1 MANKMPVNELVPLG
15 LLLLPYLSV
24 VACTLLDN
32 DCRRLGDFNSP
43 VLERD
48 GDIIIG
54 GLFPMHNIASETKST
69 YTELPQHEECSGFDF
84 RAFRWAQT
92 MVFAIE
98 EINRNS
104 ALLPGVTLGYRI
116 LDSCD
121 YIHTSLHS
129 TLALVNGTSSQT
141 QSAHS
146 VGAKCL
152 STAPVSAVIGL
163 ASSSP
168 TRAVAHTLGP
178 FGIPLISEKGDNNSI
193 YFATCTCLTD
203 KTEYPSFLR
212 TVPSD
217 VFQVQGLV
225 QMVSHFGWRWVGTVG
240 TDDDYSNYGIQAFTD
255 QLNQLGGCIAF
266 HHTIPKSASQAQI
279 HSIVNSLEGSTARVI
294 IAFATEGQLL
304 KLLTEVAHRNLTRW
318 QWVASEAWVT
328 AKLLTVP
335 ELQPVLTGTLGFAF
349 RGTTIPGL
357 AEFLLSVRP
366 SPRTESVFIN
376 MFWEELFGCRL
387 GYDNNSESD
396 LPLCT
401 GSEDLMDTET
411 SYTDF
416 IPVRISYNVYKA
428 VYAIGH
434 ALHQLLQCHSKDR
447 VCNTASQFSPWQLLQ
462 YLKKV
467 NFINQF
473 DEKVYFDKNGE
484 PVPLYDIINWQTNG
498 RGAIH
503 FQIVGKF
510 DGSAPQVEQLKINER
525 SIRWAGGHVEVP
537 VSLCSPPCPPGT
549 RQASRLGQPI
559 CCFDCLPCAEGEFS
573 NISGATECMK
583 CPQYYW
589 PNKERVACVAGIEEF
604 LSYHEIMGIILISL
618 SLFGV
623 ATAAVITVIFFLFRS
638 TPIVKANNSEMSFL
652 LLLSLKLC
660 FLCSLVFVGRP
671 SPWTCRARQA
681 AFGISFVLCIS
692 CILVKTIVVLLAFRS
707 TMPGSSS
714 LKLFGPGQQRAFI
727 CCCTTG
733 QVILCA
739 CWLALAPPYPYK
751 NTSYQGGKI
760 VLECKDVWPLGFYL
774 VLGYIGLLSCMC
786 FALAFLGRKLP
797 DTFNEAKLITFSM
810 LIFFAVWISFIPA
823 YNSSPGKYTVAV
835 EIFAILASTFGLLF
849 CIFVPKCYVILLRPD
864 LNTKK
869 GMTGKMSK

>member
-1 MANKMPVNELVPLG
+1 MWITVNICL
-15 LLLLPYLSV
+15 YLSFKCISTALV
-24 VACTLLDN
+24 HRSGTCQLQGRFKLN
-32 DCRRLGDFNSP
+32 GMYQ
-43 VLERD
+43 D
-48 GDIIIG
+48 GDVILG
-54 GLFPMHNIASETKST
+54 GLFEVHFFTVFPELSFR
-69 YTELPQHEECSGFDF
+69 TEPDPPYCEKFDF
-84 RAFRWAQT
+84 RAFRWVQT

-98 EINRNS
+98 EINSNS
-104 ALLPGVTLGYRI
+104 SLLPGVTLGYRI

-121 YIHTSLHS
+121 HVHTSLRS
-129 TLALVNGTSSQT
+129 TLFLVNGTSSQT
-141 QSAHS
+141 QDNADGS
-146 VGAKCL
+146 AKCL
-152 STAPVSAVIGL
+152 STAPVPAVIGL

-168 TRAVAHTLGP
+168 TRAVAQTLGP
-178 FGIPLISEKGDNNSI
+178 FGIPLIS

-203 KTEYPSFLR
+203 KKEYPSFLR

-225 QMVSHFGWRWVGTVG
+225 QLVSHFGWRWVGTVG
-240 TDDDYSNYGIQAFTD
+240 TDDDYSHYGIQAFTE
-255 QLNQLGGCIAF
+255 QLERLGGCIAF
-266 HHTIPKSASQAQI
+266 HHTIPKAPSQTQI
-279 HSIVNSLEGSTARVI
+279 HAILNSLEGSTAQVI

-304 KLLTEVAHRNLTRW
+304 QLLVEAAHRNLTRM

-328 AKLLTVP
+328 AKLLTIP
-335 ELQPVLTGTLGFAF
+335 ELHPVLDGTVGFAF

-357 AEFLLSVRP
+357 AEFLLRIRP
-366 SPRTESVFIN
+366 SPRPESVFTN

-387 GYDNNSESD
+387 GYKDGGDSELSS
-396 LPLCT
+396 LCT
-401 GSEDLMDTET
+401 GSEGLMETEN
-411 SYTDF
+411 SYTDVSK
-416 IPVRISYNVYKA
+416 VRISYNVYKA
-428 VYAIGH
+428 VYAIAH
-434 ALHQLLQCHSKDR
+434 ALHQLLQCGSKEQSSDHI
-447 VCNTASQFSPWQLLQ
+447 CKTESKFSPWQLLH

-467 NFINQF
+467 HFTNQF
-473 DEKVYFDKNGE
+473 NEKVYFDNNGE
-484 PVPLYDIINWQTNG
+484 PVPLYDIINWQKND
-498 RGAIH
+498 RGKIW
-503 FQIVGKF
+503 FQMVGTY
-510 DGSAPQVEQLKINER
+510 DGSAPHGQQLKIDEGL
-525 SIRWAGGHVEVP
+525 IQWAGGHTEVP
-537 VSLCSPPCPPGT
+537 VSLCTPPCPPGT
-549 RQASRLGQPI
+549 RQATRPGQPV
-559 CCFDCLPCAEGEFS
+559 CCFDCLPCAEGEIS
-573 NISGATECMK
+573 NMSGATECIK

-589 PNKERVACVAGIEEF
+589 PNNERVSCVAVIEEF
-604 LSYHEIMGIILISL
+604 LSYHEIMGIVLITL

-623 ATAAVITVIFFLFRS
+623 TVATVITVIFFLFRS

-707 TMPGSSS
+707 TMPGSIS
-714 LKLFGPGQQRAFI
+714 LKLFGPPQQRVFI
-727 CCCTTG
+727 FCCTTG

-835 EIFAILASTFGLLF
+835 EIFAILASSFGLLF

>member
-1 MANKMPVNELVPLG
+1 MPVTKLGLPLG
-15 LLLLPYLSV
+15 LLLLLYLSV
-24 VACTLLDN
+24 VVSTSLDN
-32 DCRRLGDFNSP
+32 SCWRLGDFNSP
-43 VLERD
+43 ALEQD
-48 GDIIIG
+48 GDIVIG
-54 GLFPMHNIASETKST
+54 GLFPLHYIAPEPDHT
-69 YTELPQHEECSGFDF
+69 YSELPQHQECSGFDF
-84 RAFRWAQT
+84 RAFRWIQT

-98 EINRNS
+98 EINNNS
-104 ALLPGVTLGYRI
+104 VLLPGVTLGYRI

-121 YIHTSLHS
+121 HVHTSLRS
-129 TLALVNGTSSQT
+129 ALSLVNGSSSQT
-141 QSAHS
+141 QVTTAGSS
-146 VGAKCL
+146 KCF
-152 STAPVSAVIGL
+152 STAPVPAVIGL

-168 TRAVAHTLGP
+168 TRAVAQTFGP
-178 FGIPLISEKGDNNSI
+178 FGIPLIS

-203 KTEYPSFLR
+203 KKEYPSFLR

-225 QMVSHFGWRWVGTVG
+225 QLVSHFGWRWVGTVG
-240 TDDDYSNYGIQAFTD
+240 TDDDYSHYGIQAFTE
-255 QLNQLGGCIAF
+255 QLNRRGGCIAF
-266 HHTIPKSASQAQI
+266 HHTIPKAYSQAKI
-279 HSIVNSLEGSTARVI
+279 HSIVNNLESSTARVI

-304 KLLTEVAHRNLTRW
+304 DLLVEVARRNLTRW

-335 ELQPVLTGTLGFAF
+335 ELHSVLAGTLGFAF
-349 RGTTIPGL
+349 KGTTIPGL
-357 AEFLLSVRP
+357 AEFLLSVKP
-366 SPRTESVFIN
+366 SPRPEYVFTN

-387 GYDNNSESD
+387 GYENKGDSE
-396 LPLCT
+396 LAQCT
-401 GSEDLMDTET
+401 GSEDLMDIKN
-411 SYTDF
+411 SYTDVSR
-416 IPVRISYNVYKA
+416 VRISYNVYKA
-428 VYAIGH
+428 VYAIAH
-434 ALHQLLQCHSKDR
+434 ALHQLLQCDSGAQSSYHKFCNAESK
-447 VCNTASQFSPWQLLQ
+447 FSPWQLLH

-467 NFINQF
+467 NFTNQF
-473 DEKVYFDKNGE
+473 KEKVYFDKNGE
-484 PVPLYDIINWQTNG
+484 PVPLYDIINWQRDG
-498 RGAIH
+498 QGAIQ
-503 FQIVGKF
+503 FQMVGSY
-510 DGSAPQVEQLKINER
+510 DGSAPQGQQLKIDMG
-525 SIRWAGGHVEVP
+525 SIQWAGGQTEVP
-537 VSLCSPPCPPGT
+537 SSLCTPSCPPGT
-549 RQASRLGQPI
+549 RQATRPGQPI
-559 CCFDCLPCAEGEFS
+559 CCFDCLPCAEGEIS
-573 NISGATECMK
+573 NISGATECIA

-589 PNKERVACVAGIEEF
+589 PNKERVSCLAGIEEF
-604 LSYHEIMGIILISL
+604 LSYHDIMGIILICL

-623 ATAAVITVIFFLFRS
+623 AVATVITVIFFIFRS

-671 SPWTCRARQA
+671 SPWTCRTRQA
-681 AFGISFVLCIS
+681 AFGVSFVLCIS

-714 LKLFGPGQQRAFI
+714 LKLFSPPQQRAFI
-727 CCCTTG
+727 FCCTTG

-760 VLECKDVWPLGFYL
+760 VLECKDVWPLGFYM

-849 CIFVPKCYVILLRPD
+849 CIFVPKCYIILLRPD

-869 GMTGKMSK
+869 AMTGKMTK

>member
-1 MANKMPVNELVPLG
+1 MANKMPVTKLVALG
-15 LLLLPYLSV
+15 LLLLLCFSV
-24 VACTLLDN
+24 VFCNALDN
-32 DCRRLGDFNSP
+32 RCWTLGDFNSP
-43 VLERD
+43 VLEQD
-48 GDIIIG
+48 GDIVIG
-54 GLFPMHNIASETKST
+54 GLFPMHYIALETDHNYSER
-69 YTELPQHEECSGFDF
+69 PQHQECSGFDF
-84 RAFRWAQT
+84 RAFRWVQT

-98 EINRNS
+98 EINSNS
-104 ALLPGVTLGYRI
+104 SLLPGVTLGYRI

-121 YIHTSLHS
+121 HVHTSLRS
-129 TLALVNGTSSQT
+129 MLFLVNGTSSQT
-141 QSAHS
+141 QANADGS
-146 VGAKCL
+146 AKCL
-152 STAPVSAVIGL
+152 SSAPVPAVIGL

-168 TRAVAHTLGP
+168 TRAVAQTLGP
-178 FGIPLISEKGDNNSI
+178 FGIPLIS

-203 KTEYPSFLR
+203 KKEYPSFLR

-225 QMVSHFGWRWVGTVG
+225 QLVSHFGWRWVGTVG
-240 TDDDYSNYGIQAFTD
+240 TDDDYSHYGIQAFTE
-255 QLNQLGGCIAF
+255 QLEILGGCIAF
-266 HHTIPKSASQAQI
+266 HHSIPKAPSQAQI
-279 HSIVNSLEGSTARVI
+279 HAILNSLEGSTAQVI

-304 KLLTEVAHRNLTRW
+304 ELLVEAAHRNLTRM

-328 AKLLTVP
+328 AKLLTIP
-335 ELQPVLTGTLGFAF
+335 ELHPVLDGTLGFAF

-357 AEFLLSVRP
+357 AEFLLRVRP
-366 SPRTESVFIN
+366 SPKPESVFTN
-376 MFWEELFGCRL
+376 MFWEELNATINIL
-387 GYDNNSESD
+387 NKEIKYSK
-396 LPLCT
+396 
-401 GSEDLMDTET
+401 
-411 SYTDF
+411 TDF
-416 IPVRISYNVYKA
+416 SRELCNNIIHILEIWLTPSVCFC
-428 VYAIGH
+428 
-434 ALHQLLQCHSKDR
+434 LL
-447 VCNTASQFSPWQLLQ
+447 
-462 YLKKV
+462 
-467 NFINQF
+467 
-473 DEKVYFDKNGE
+473 
-484 PVPLYDIINWQTNG
+484 
-498 RGAIH
+498 
-503 FQIVGKF
+503 
-510 DGSAPQVEQLKINER
+510 
-525 SIRWAGGHVEVP
+525 
-537 VSLCSPPCPPGT
+537 
-549 RQASRLGQPI
+549 
-559 CCFDCLPCAEGEFS
+559 
-573 NISGATECMK
+573 GATECIK

-589 PNKERVACVAGIEEF
+589 PNNERVSCVAGIEEF

-623 ATAAVITVIFFLFRS
+623 AVATVITWIFFLFRS

-707 TMPGSSS
+707 TMPGSIS
-714 LKLFGPGQQRAFI
+714 LKLFGPPQQRVFI
-727 CCCTTG
+727 FCCTTG

-739 CWLALAPPYPYK
+739 CWLVLAPPYPYK

-786 FALAFLGRKLP
+786 FALSFLGRKLP

>member
-1 MANKMPVNELVPLG
+1 MPVTKLVPLG
-15 LLLLPYLSV
+15 LLLLLYFLV
-24 VACTLLDN
+24 VFSNALDN
-32 DCRRLGDFNSP
+32 KCWTLGDFNSP
-43 VLERD
+43 VLEKD
-48 GDIIIG
+48 GDIVIG
-54 GLFPMHNIASETKST
+54 GLFPIHYIAPETDHNFSER
-69 YTELPQHEECSGFDF
+69 PQHQECNRFDF
-84 RAFRWAQT
+84 RAFRWVQT

-98 EINRNS
+98 EINCNS
-104 ALLPGVTLGYRI
+104 SLLPGVTLGYRI

-121 YIHTSLHS
+121 HVHTSLQS
-129 TLALVNGTSSQT
+129 TLFLVNGTSSQT
-141 QSAHS
+141 QDNSDGS
-146 VGAKCL
+146 AKCL
-152 STAPVSAVIGL
+152 STAPVPAVIGL

-168 TRAVAHTLGP
+168 TRAVAQTLGP
-178 FGIPLISEKGDNNSI
+178 FGIPLIS

-203 KTEYPSFLR
+203 KKEYPSFLR

-225 QMVSHFGWRWVGTVG
+225 QLVSHFGWRWVGTVG
-240 TDDDYSNYGIQAFTD
+240 TDDDYSHYGIQAFTE
-255 QLNQLGGCIAF
+255 QLERLGGCIAF
-266 HHTIPKSASQAQI
+266 HHTIPKAPSQAQI
-279 HSIVNSLEGSTARVI
+279 HAILNSLEGSTAQVI

-304 KLLTEVAHRNLTRW
+304 QLLVEAAHRNLTRM

-328 AKLLTVP
+328 AKLLTIP
-335 ELQPVLTGTLGFAF
+335 ELHPVLDGTVGFSF

-357 AEFLLSVRP
+357 AEFLLRIRP
-366 SPRTESVFIN
+366 SPRPESVFTN

-387 GYDNNSESD
+387 GYKDGGDSELSS
-396 LPLCT
+396 LCT
-401 GSEDLMDTET
+401 GSEDLIDTEN
-411 SYTDF
+411 SYTDVAR
-416 IPVRISYNVYKA
+416 VRISYNVYKA
-428 VYAIGH
+428 VYAIAH
-434 ALHQLLQCHSKDR
+434 ALHQLLQCGSKEQSSDHI
-447 VCNTASQFSPWQLLQ
+447 CKIESKFSPLQLLH

-467 NFINQF
+467 HFTNQF
-473 DEKVYFDKNGE
+473 NEKVYFDNNGE
-484 PVPLYDIINWQTNG
+484 PVPLYDIINWQKND
-498 RGAIH
+498 RGKIW
-503 FQIVGKF
+503 FQMVGTY
-510 DGSAPQVEQLKINER
+510 DGSAPHGQQLKIDQGL
-525 SIRWAGGHVEVP
+525 IQWAGGHTEVP
-537 VSLCSPPCPPGT
+537 VSLCTPPCPPGT
-549 RQASRLGQPI
+549 RQANQPGQPV
-559 CCFDCLPCAEGEFS
+559 CCFDCLPCAEGEIS
-573 NISGATECMK
+573 NMSGATECIK

-589 PNKERVACVAGIEEF
+589 PNNERVSCVAVIEEF
-604 LSYHEIMGIILISL
+604 LSYHEIMGIILITL

-623 ATAAVITVIFFLFRS
+623 TVATVITVIFFLFRS

-707 TMPGSSS
+707 TMPGSIS
-714 LKLFGPGQQRAFI
+714 LKLFGPPQQRVFI
-727 CCCTTG
+727 FCCTTG

-835 EIFAILASTFGLLF
+835 EIFAILASSFGLLF